1 MDTTNLTSRERLRL
15 AILICVHIV
24 ICCVSLVYVARFKYP
39 GTFDPANYH
48 IFYDPDRLY
57 EAVVVAVT
65 FGLASSLFVFAR
77 FSFGYFVGFYFYTMI
92 LGYLWLNCFSDMN
105 YDHQRAGFSAAES
118 AVAFLIP
125 ALFISAPLRQRYALS
140 ATAFSRLL
148 MFVLLLGVATVAV
161 GAMYNFRFVAIED
174 INNFRD
180 KIESPTILRYL
191 IGITSSALLPFA
203 FAGFAAGR
211 AYWRAGAVLLLL
223 LLFYPITLSKLAL
236 FTPFWLVFMLLLTKL
251 VEARIIV
258 VLSRLA
264 PMLAGLVLVGLFKAH
279 AAEYFF
285 IVNFRMIA
293 IPSTAM
299 DVYNDFFSR
308 HDLTYFCQISV
319 LKRIMHCPYQDQL
332 SIVMQGAYKLGN
344 FNASLFATEGIA
356 SVGGLFAPITVFI
369 CGLVIALGNR
379 LSAGLPASFVLIS
392 GAVLPQ
398 VLLDVPLATALL
410 THGAGLLFL
419 FWYITPR
426 DFGCKRSNKGVR
438 QHRPANIETGSQD
451 NDLIQPYVRP
461 DRVHR

>member
-1 MDTTNLTSRERLRL
+1 MDSDQPSRQRLRL
-15 AILICVHIV
+15 AILICTHITV
-24 ICCVSLVYVARFKYP
+24 CCVSLVYVARFNYA
-39 GTFDPANYH
+39 GTFDPTKFH
-48 IFYDPDRLY
+48 VFYDPDRLY
-57 EAVVVAVT
+57 EAIPVVVAFALVS
-65 FGLASSLFVFAR
+65 LLFVFAR

-140 ATAFSRLL
+140 ATAFNRIL
-148 MFVLLLGVATVAV
+148 MLILLLGVATVTV

-191 IGITSSALLPFA
+191 IGTTSGALLPFA
-203 FAGFAAGR
+203 FAGFAAGK

-236 FTPFWLVFMLLLTKL
+236 FTPFWLLFVLSLAKF

-264 PMLAGLVLVGLFKAH
+264 PMVAGLVLITLFKAH
-279 AAEYFF
+279 AEQYFF
-285 IVNFRMIA
+285 IVNFRMITV
-293 IPSTAM
+293 PSAAM
-299 DVYNDFFSR
+299 DIYNDFFSK
-308 HDLTYFCQISV
+308 HELTYFCQISV
-319 LKRIMHCPYQDQL
+319 LKQIMHCPYQDQL
-332 SIVMQGAYKLGN
+332 SIVMHRAYKLGN

-356 SVGGLFAPITVFI
+356 SVGGLFAPFTAFI
-369 CGLVIALGNR
+369 CGLVFALGNR
-379 LSAGLPASFVLIS
+379 LSAGLPGSFILIS

-398 VLLDVPLATALL
+398 VLLDVPLTTALL

-419 FWYITPR
+419 LWYITPR
-426 DFGCKRSNKGVR
+426 EMFEAHDRTFGNESPVRIEARS
-438 QHRPANIETGSQD
+438 QTTT
-451 NDLIQPYVRP
+451 
-461 DRVHR
+461 